1 MTGWMKYSAGCWPGT
16 VVLTIGCVGADA
28 TPMVRVRASE
38 DLVCAES
45 TIRVQRALNG
55 TYTAVGCGKRAS
67 YQAVCEGTR
76 CAVSREGE
84 ELRSPPP
91 RGPDPDPDGRWLGR

>member
-1 MTGWMKYSAGCWPGT
+1 MKHSAVWWPGM
-16 VVLTIGCVGADA
+16 VVLTLGCVGAGA

-45 TIRVQRALNG
+45 TIRVQRELDG
-55 TYTAVGCGKRAS
+55 TYTALGCGKRAS

-84 ELRSPPP
+84 ALRSPPP
-91 RGPDPDPDGRWLGR
+91 RGPDPGPWLDR